1 MSVTFAFN
9 TCNCLSINYV
19 VTDQGQQNFFLLI
32 VQIIL
37 HRKGVC
43 FLFYNKKQCV
53 IKNLTIKFFG
63 KVNQL
68 ILSVMFVS
76 KCCRKGLA
84 KFTFIRGRSRKAR
97 GTHFFWAASKR
108 VIFIFLYLLEAG
120 HMRFLMK
127 TFKFLWWVHTSF
139 PYTERSDP
147 ASTYIR
153 NVNSDWIISINRKI
167 IEKHFYPKY
176 WLGRGRNIFWV
187 WLRKGQW
194 FFIIITEAEHT
205 FVINFKMVSD

>member
-68 ILSVMFVS
+68 TLSIKFVS
-76 KCCRKGLA
+76 TCYCKQKLSETLVFHARK
-84 KFTFIRGRSRKAR
+84 
-97 GTHFFWAASKR
+97 
-108 VIFIFLYLLEAG
+108 
-120 HMRFLMK
+120 
-127 TFKFLWWVHTSF
+127 
-139 PYTERSDP
+139 
-147 ASTYIR
+147 
-153 NVNSDWIISINRKI
+153 
-167 IEKHFYPKY
+167 
-176 WLGRGRNIFWV
+176 
-187 WLRKGQW
+187 
-194 FFIIITEAEHT
+194 
-205 FVINFKMVSD
+205 